1 MESCVTSQALQN
13 MLRELLSNVADLVY
27 FSSATSWKMSL
38 LCFRY
43 FTSSKINETLAHFQ
57 GINISSREANL
68 QTNKCSLVQM
78 LYQKYAHR
86 EGSD

>member
-13 MLRELLSNVADLVY
+13 MLRELLSNVADLVS
-27 FSSATSWKMSL
+27 FSSATSWKMCL

-78 LYQKYAHR
+78 LYQKYVHR